1 MKGALQ
7 GIIKQAK
14 KDQDLWKVGFFLILV
29 IVSHKTWML
38 SANPNVMFRAIRSFA
53 KSRKRVN
60 RPKSVTERTTLS
72 LSRKPLPINL
82 SLKVHLFHS
91 GLWFLSGDCSCFWY
105 FYVVLFFGFCLEIA
119 LLFVVFIWGFVFTTD
134 SQALL
139 SPLVDIVIATR
150 ENLWDKV
157 TMVRY

>member
-119 LLFVVFIWGFVFTTD
+119 LVSGIFMLFCFLVSVWR
-134 SQALL
+134 LL
-139 SPLVDIVIATR
+139 FC
-150 ENLWDKV
+150 LWYLYGVLFLRRIHKH
-157 TMVRY
+157 YLAPW